1 MQIGIGIERCEFY
14 THLVD
19 VGLPTLL
26 LHMSTIRELSL
37 EPAVVRERKSNPG
50 CAGK

>member
-1 MQIGIGIERCEFY
+1 MSAAFY

-26 LHMSTIRELSL
+26 LHMSAIRKLSL
-37 EPAVVRERKSNPG
+37 KPVVRER
-50 CAGK
+50 